1 MDNAL
6 KIAFVCVNYNN
17 SDITLEYILNVIK
30 IKKSHEVK
38 IIVVDNASAPGDI
51 AKLEKH
57 VADYSDAILIR
68 SDTNL
73 GYFKGLNLGI
83 DWALKNGF
91 NQYQV
96 VGNNDIEFHDNFL
109 EVLQNLPLSENE
121 LIISPD
127 IITINGIHENPHVV
141 KRVSPVR
148 MLMFDIYYSNYFFA
162 KIITSFYSEA
172 RKPKPFDPERKHIY
186 MGNGALYVLTP
197 YFFKHFHK
205 LWDILFLYGEE
216 AILGGQIASV
226 DGKILY
232 EPELKC
238 NHNESSTTS
247 KLGSK
252 KKYYIVRESYK
263 VYRKYLKGNA
273 KHTQ

>member
-1 MDNAL
+1 MDSAI
-6 KIAFVCVNYNN
+6 KIAFICVNFNN

-30 IKKSHEVK
+30 IKGSYNVK
-38 IIVVDNASAPGDI
+38 IIVVDNASGLSDKI
-51 AKLEKH
+51 KLESH
-57 VADYSDAILIR
+57 VSRYPDAVLIK
-68 SDTNL
+68 SETNV

-91 NQYQV
+91 SQYQV
-96 VGNNDIEFHDNFL
+96 IGNNDIEFHDNFL
-109 EVLQNLPLSENE
+109 EVLENLDLAENE
-121 LIISPD
+121 LIVSPD

-141 KRVSPVR
+141 KRVPTLKI
-148 MLMFDIYYSNYFFA
+148 LMFDIYYSYYFLA
-162 KIITSFYSEA
+162 KIITAFYSEA
-172 RKPKPFDPERKHIY
+172 RKHKAFDPDRKHIY

-197 YFFKHFHK
+197 NFFRHFNK

-216 AILGGQIASV
+216 ALLGGQISSV

-247 KLGSK
+247 NLGAK

-263 VYRKYLKGNA
+263 IYRKYLKGHA
-273 KHTQ
+273 KHS